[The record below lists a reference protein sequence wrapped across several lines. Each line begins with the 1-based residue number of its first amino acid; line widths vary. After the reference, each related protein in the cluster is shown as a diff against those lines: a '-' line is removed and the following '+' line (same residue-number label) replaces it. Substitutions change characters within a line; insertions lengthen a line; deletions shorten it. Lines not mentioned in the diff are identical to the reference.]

1 MPWWGAMEG
10 GDTVVTQQVCQV
22 DDMYD
27 GEMREV
33 EVAGHPVLLVRDHLQ
48 FSALGSRCTHAGAP
62 LSKGYL
68 GQGRIR
74 CPWHG
79 ACFSLKT
86 GDIEE
91 YPTLDCLTSFKVTVD
106 GGHVYVTAKIK
117 DLESS
122 HRVKPM
128 SKRNPLNS
136 QTALLLGAG
145 PAALTCAEILR
156 QEGFTGR
163 IVMVTRENHLPYDKT
178 KLSKALGVKATDIY
192 LRPQSFLDGH
202 SIEVWMEKEVAS
214 LDLDGKRAEF
224 SDGTWQTYDHLL
236 IATGSSPRRLQCPG
250 ANLQN
255 VCVLLTPEDSSRILR
270 LATGKRVAIVGASF
284 IGMEVAA
291 SLVGKAACIEVIER
305 AECPYQAALG
315 CQVGHVA
322 MKMLQVQGV
331 KFHLQAEVT
340 ELQGEGGKVTQV
352 LLSSGQVILTD
363 VVVVG
368 IGVTP
373 NSSFLQDSS
382 IVLDRRGAVVVDLFM
397 RTSAPSVFAAGDVAS
412 FPVALLGGKNIDI
425 CHWQIAQ
432 AHGRVAAL
440 NMLQRQEKLHTV
452 PFFWTKLQAK
462 SIRYAG
468 CGMGYTETVL
478 KGDLSQEKFLIFYI
492 RDGIV
497 TAVASLNF
505 DPMVAM
511 VAEVLYSGKIITKD
525 EAEAMNEEAPP
536 EKA

>member
-1 MPWWGAMEG
+1 
-10 GDTVVTQQVCQV
+10 
-22 DDMYD
+22 
-27 GEMREV
+27 MREV

-91 YPTLDCLTSFKVTVD
+91 YPTLDCLTSFKV
-106 GGHVYVTAKIK
+106 
-117 DLESS
+117 S

-128 SKRNPLNS
+128 SKRNPINS

-178 KLSKALGVKATDIY
+178 KLSKALGAKATDIY
-192 LRPQSFLDGH
+192 LRSQSFLDAH
-202 SIEVWMEKEVAS
+202 SIEVWMEKEVSVLNAAPTIS
-214 LDLDGKRAEF
+214 QAI
-224 SDGTWQTYDHLL
+224 LL
-236 IATGSSPRRLQCPG
+236 SPLSSWPRFSPRRLQCPG

-315 CQVGHVA
+315 CQVGQVA
-322 MKMLQVQGV
+322 MKVSSPGMEPEGFL
-331 KFHLQAEVT
+331 ER
-340 ELQGEGGKVTQV
+340 EEGGAR
-352 LLSSGQVILTD
+352 GQ
-363 VVVVG
+363 
-368 IGVTP
+368 
-373 NSSFLQDSS
+373 
-382 IVLDRRGAVVVDLFM
+382 RFM
-397 RTSAPSVFAAGDVAS
+397 QTSAPSVFAAGDVAS

-440 NMLQRQEKLHTV
+440 NMLQRQERLHTV

-468 CGMGYTETVL
+468 CGIGYTETVL
-478 KGDLSQEKFLIFYI
+478 KGDLIKSSAW
-492 RDGIV
+492 DGIV

-511 VAEVLYSGKIITKD
+511 VAEILYSGKIITKD
-525 EAEAMNEEAPP
+525 EAE
-536 EKA
+536 